1 MEKIHLVYLAFLGI
15 GTLGLLMSLILG
27 EFSHDGVDFHHDLGG
42 MDHDGDSGQA
52 DSPRL
57 FSVRAI
63 FAFLMAFGI
72 GGGAM
77 FLTGN
82 SIVTQIIVGFLAG
95 ALTAV
100 LVYYIMK
107 FLYSQQGNGNIN
119 SESFIGKL
127 AEVTV
132 ETTNNGSCQIKV
144 DSGGGDQLFIA
155 KEKNSKSVKQHES
168 VKIVGRIGTTL
179 IIEKQ
184 Y

>member
-15 GTLGLLMSLILG
+15 GALGLLMSLILG
-27 EFSHDGVDFHHDLGG
+27 EFGGHDVDFHHDISF
-42 MDHDGDSGQA
+42 DHGADGHDA

-57 FSVRAI
+57 FSLRTI

-77 FLTGN
+77 YLTHKSVGAQ
-82 SIVTQIIVGFLAG
+82 VIVGFLSG
-95 ALTAV
+95 AATAV

-107 FLYSQQGNGNIN
+107 FLYSQQGNGNVN

-127 AEVTV
+127 AQVTI
-132 ETTNNGSCQIKV
+132 ETTANGSCQVRIE
-144 DSGGGDQLFIA
+144 SGGGDPLFMA
-155 KEKNSKSVKQHES
+155 KEKNSQPVKKNDT
-168 VKIVGRIGTTL
+168 VKVVGRLGSTL

-184 Y
+184 

>member
-15 GTLGLLMSLILG
+15 GALGLLMSLILG

-42 MDHDGDSGQA
+42 VDSGTDSGHA
-52 DSPRL
+52 DSPKL
-57 FSVRAI
+57 FSIRTI

-72 GGGAM
+72 GGGSM
-77 FLTGN
+77 YLTDHSVG
-82 SIVTQIIVGFLAG
+82 SQVFVGFLSG
-95 ALTAV
+95 AATAV

-107 FLYSQQGNGNIN
+107 FLYSQQGSGNVN

-127 AEVTV
+127 AQVTV

-155 KEKNSKSVKQHES
+155 KEKNSQPVKQHES
-168 VKIVGRIGTTL
+168 VKVVGRIGTTL

-184 Y
+184 